1 MKSSLAFVRILLFAI
16 SACAFAATSGA
27 HPAPAPQSSANADAE
42 KLYLAND
49 WTKAAPAYEALT
61 KENPS
66 NSQAWYRWGVSLA
79 GLGQYQKAIDC
90 YDKADGLGF
99 HKFSV
104 LFRKAK
110 AYARLGDK
118 EKAFAM
124 IDAIFATGQGPSGMD
139 SDADLLLLKDDPRF
153 AKDVDKADALVRPC
167 AHQAEYQQ
175 FDFWVGEWDVKQTG
189 ASQVVGA
196 SSIQKI
202 LDGCVV
208 LENWTGGL
216 GSTGKSFNVYDA
228 ATKKWEQYWVDSV
241 GGRIHFI
248 GGLKDGNMDYFA
260 NTDDGAG
267 NKATRHLQFIHQ
279 GPDQVRQWSQRSN
292 DGGKTWSTEYDF
304 TYFRKK
310 TAS

>member
-1 MKSSLAFVRILLFAI
+1 MRLNLAFVRILLLTM
-16 SACAFAATSGA
+16 SACIFPGISSALQT
-27 HPAPAPQSSANADAE
+27 APQSAAAAE
-42 KLYLAND
+42 AERLYLAND
-49 WTKAAPAYEALT
+49 WTKAGPAYEALT

-79 GLGQYQKAIDC
+79 GLGQYPKAIEC
-90 YDKADGLGF
+90 YDKAESLGF

-104 LFRKAK
+104 LYRKAK

-124 IDAIFATGQGPSGMD
+124 IDAIFASGQAPSGMD
-139 SDADLLLLKDDPRF
+139 SDSDLLLLKDDPRF
-153 AKDVDKADALVRPC
+153 AKDVEKADAAARPC

-175 FDFWVGEWDVKQTG
+175 FDFWVGEWEVKQTG
-189 ASQVVGA
+189 ANQVVGA

-202 LDGCVV
+202 LGECVV
-208 LENWTGGL
+208 LENWTSGS

-228 ATKKWEQYWVDSV
+228 ATKKWEQYWVASV

-267 NKATRHLQFIHQ
+267 NKSTRHLQFIHE
-279 GPDQVRQWSQRSN
+279 GPDQVRQWSQRSI

-304 TYFRKK
+304 TYFRRK
-310 TAS
+310 TPS